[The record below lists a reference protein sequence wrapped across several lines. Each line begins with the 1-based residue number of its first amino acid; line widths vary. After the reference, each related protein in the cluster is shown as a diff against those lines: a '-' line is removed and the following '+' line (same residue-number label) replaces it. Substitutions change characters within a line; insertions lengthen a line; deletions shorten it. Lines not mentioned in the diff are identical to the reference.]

1 MSNKKVLVIDDD
13 PMMTDL
19 AKFHFEKDGYETFV
33 AGTGEEG
40 ISLLKEYHCALVI
53 TDLNLPDLD
62 GIEVVKQI
70 KELSPDTEII
80 MITGYGSINKA
91 VEATKAGAFYF
102 LEKPVEFAELMML
115 VEKAMERR
123 EQIEEIRQLRDR
135 LSKRTSYYN
144 MIGSSRAMQQIYEI
158 IDNIFDMPT

>member
-1 MSNKKVLVIDDD
+1 NRRQLNKIEENASAGGSMPNKRVLVIDDD

-33 AGTGEEG
+33 AATGEEG
-40 ISLLKEYHCALVI
+40 ISLLKEHQCALVM
-53 TDLNLPDLD
+53 TDLNLPDMD
-62 GIEVVKQI
+62 GIEVVRQI

-102 LEKPVEFAELMML
+102 LEKPIEFTELMML

-123 EQIEEIRQLRDR
+123 EQVEEIR
-135 LSKRTSYYN
+135 
-144 MIGSSRAMQQIYEI
+144 
-158 IDNIFDMPT
+158 